1 VLNKKKVSAKKKSY
15 GSLRKM
21 DQNFPLSIIMK
32 CRQVYIHRTVKLIN
46 LIMDEKQIK
55 E

>member
-1 VLNKKKVSAKKKSY
+1 
-15 GSLRKM
+15 
-21 DQNFPLSIIMK
+21 MK

-55 E
+55 EWILNLIL